1 MLQSL
6 CHLDTPWQFA
16 VNNTNTDTQDQ
27 TEGRI
32 NIVIKSVLSACSM
45 IHYVVAENVH
55 HICLAIDAMQF
66 VF

>member
-6 CHLDTPWQFA
+6 CHLDTPLQFA

-27 TEGRI
+27 MEGRI
-32 NIVIKSVLSACSM
+32 NIVIKSVLSACSV
-45 IHYVVAENVH
+45 IYYVVAENVH
-55 HICLAIDAMQF
+55 HICLAMDAMQF